1 MRQFDQ
7 SVPHQYSKVLNNRN
21 EITSKESM
29 RLHHTFSFFITFC
42 LSPSLALFPSIS
54 HYLFHT
60 FTFIFDLTSLC
71 PFILNHRQPHFQT
84 ATIRCE
90 TCIRKMH
97 CTIFASCKIASSVE
111 IFRATVYRH
120 IYKLFH
126 TLEFLWLLAVADSF
140 CSFEFRYLFYLF
152 ALSGCVCVWVCACIE
167 NNGNHYYMY
176 YILLINS
183 VHTHYILLIF
193 CFISL
198 DDSTNF
204 YLFQI
209 EFRKSNWKKKMH
221 KLNSIIKIIYRGW
234 KIRNRER

>member
-29 RLHHTFSFFITFC
+29 RLHHTFSFCITFC
-42 LSPSLALFPSIS
+42 LSPSLTLFPSIS

-60 FTFIFDLTSLC
+60 FAFIFDLTSLC

-120 IYKLFH
+120 IHKLFH

-152 ALSGCVCVWVCACIE
+152 ALSGCVCGFLFVYDLFVAAFHLSRTKKCQINGRISKCSLKYDSKLWMPTECA
-167 NNGNHYYMY
+167 
-176 YILLINS
+176 
-183 VHTHYILLIF
+183 T
-193 CFISL
+193 
-198 DDSTNF
+198 
-204 YLFQI
+204 
-209 EFRKSNWKKKMH
+209 
-221 KLNSIIKIIYRGW
+221 
-234 KIRNRER
+234 